1 MPSCP
6 AILSSEGQMTSQ
18 QQTVEVKAASPL
30 DTVLLALAFIALAGG
45 IVAFY
50 WFANEM
56 NVTLRVLMV
65 LGGLAAS
72 AALAYQTPAGKTM
85 WGYVRGSQVELRKTT
100 WPTRQESL
108 QATLMIAVVVLITA
122 VMLWGLDSLLLWG
135 VKSVTGRG

>member
-1 MPSCP
+1 
-6 AILSSEGQMTSQ
+6 MTSQ
-18 QQTVEVKAASPL
+18 QQPVEVSSASPL
-30 DTVLLALAFIALAGG
+30 DTVLLVLAFLALAGG
-45 IVAFY
+45 ITAFY
-50 WFANEM
+50 WFAGDVNIT
-56 NVTLRVLMV
+56 VRVLMV

-85 WGYVRGSQVELRKTT
+85 WGYVRGSQTELRKTT

-108 QATLMIAVVVLITA
+108 QATLMIAVVVLVTA